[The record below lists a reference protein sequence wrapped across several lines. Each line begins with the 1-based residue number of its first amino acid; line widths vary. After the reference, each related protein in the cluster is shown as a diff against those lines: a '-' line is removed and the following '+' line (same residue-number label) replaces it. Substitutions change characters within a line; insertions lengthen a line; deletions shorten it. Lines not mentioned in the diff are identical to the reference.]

1 MANRTPSLRQVLT
14 PCCNWPKAQS
24 LPAAIHKSALLAETG
39 SIGGALDSRALLW
52 SYILTDVMEALR
64 IPQSPSKARP
74 PRKRAGS
81 FTAMIALKEGRGAF
95 AEALIAALGAKAGC
109 PFTLTFDQRAGVLAA
124 LGRVS
129 AWTTFGGRSVEFREA
144 PADNGGVSP
153 HKHRLA
159 DYLRPK
165 TLVMLLLGFSSGLPF
180 YLVGNTF
187 GYWLRDEHTSLTA
200 IGFLSWVGIAYS
212 LQFLWAPLM
221 DRVDLP
227 LFKRLGHR
235 RGWMMFSQI
244 VIGLALSAMGG
255 TGTKAGLGRLGAF
268 ALVVAFASSTQDIV
282 VDAWRIESADDGEEQ
297 GLLASAYQFSYRLA
311 LLATDSLI
319 LIVAGTVGWRVSY
332 GIYGACMA
340 VGMLATW
347 FAKEPERANAVLDA
361 KKREAPLWT
370 PRGFFDAV
378 VGPFIAFFRAHGW
391 LALVM
396 LAAISLYRVPDFVMG
411 PMANPYYHDLG
422 PSKETVGAVRGSIGL
437 IATFAGIAAGGFCS
451 LKLGYMRALII
462 GGILQAAAIAAYAS
476 LAFAGTT
483 TTLFALVMAGDN
495 FGIGFAG
502 VALVAYMSSLTSIGY
517 TATQYAL
524 LSSTY
529 ALLGKILKGFSGAE
543 VESLSAT

>member
-1 MANRTPSLRQVLT
+1 M
-14 PCCNWPKAQS
+14 
-24 LPAAIHKSALLAETG
+24 
-39 SIGGALDSRALLW
+39 
-52 SYILTDVMEALR
+52 
-64 IPQSPSKARP
+64 
-74 PRKRAGS
+74 
-81 FTAMIALKEGRGAF
+81 
-95 AEALIAALGAKAGC
+95 
-109 PFTLTFDQRAGVLAA
+109 
-124 LGRVS
+124 
-129 AWTTFGGRSVEFREA
+129 SVEFPEA
-144 PADNGGVSP
+144 PLDNGGVSP
-153 HKHRLA
+153 QKHRIA
-159 DYLRPK
+159 EYLRPK
-165 TLVMLLLGFSSGLPF
+165 TLAMLLLGFSSGLPF

-212 LQFLWAPLM
+212 LKFLWAPLM

-244 VIGLALSAMGG
+244 VVGLALAAMGG
-255 TGTKAGLGRLGAF
+255 TGTKAGLGRLGIL

-311 LLATDSLI
+311 LLTTDSLI
-319 LIVAGTVGWRVSY
+319 LIVAATVGWRMSY
-332 GIYGACMA
+332 GIYGAGMA

-347 FAKEPERANAVLDA
+347 FAKEPERADAVMDE
-361 KKREAPLWT
+361 KRETPLWT

-378 VGPFIAFFRAHGW
+378 VGPFLAFFRAHGW

-396 LAAISLYRVPDFVMG
+396 LAAISLYRVPDFLMG

-422 PSKETVGAVRGSIGL
+422 LTKQTVGEMRVSIGL
-437 IATFAGIAAGGFCS
+437 VATFVGIAAGGFCS

-462 GGILQAAAIAAYAS
+462 GGILQAAATAS
-476 LAFAGTT
+476 FATLAFAGVSIR
-483 TTLFALVMAGDN
+483 LFAAVLAGDN
-495 FGIGFAG
+495 FSFSFAG
-502 VALVAYMSSLTSIGY
+502 VALIAYMSSLTNLGY

-529 ALLGKILKGFSGAE
+529 AWLGKILKGFSGAA
-543 VESLSAT
+543 VEHLSASHGLLHGYGIFLIACGLTGVPAILLFAALGYWHKRKQPAPAAA

>member
-1 MANRTPSLRQVLT
+1 VT
-14 PCCNWPKAQS
+14 
-24 LPAAIHKSALLAETG
+24 
-39 SIGGALDSRALLW
+39 
-52 SYILTDVMEALR
+52 
-64 IPQSPSKARP
+64 
-74 PRKRAGS
+74 
-81 FTAMIALKEGRGAF
+81 
-95 AEALIAALGAKAGC
+95 
-109 PFTLTFDQRAGVLAA
+109 
-124 LGRVS
+124 
-129 AWTTFGGRSVEFREA
+129 
-144 PADNGGVSP
+144 P

-165 TLVMLLLGFSSGLPF
+165 TLTMFLLGFSSGLPF

-212 LQFLWAPLM
+212 LKFLWAPLM

-227 LFKRLGHR
+227 LFNRLGHR

-244 VIGLALSAMGG
+244 VIGLALCAMGA
-255 TGTKAGLGRLGAF
+255 TGAKAGLARLGAF

-311 LLATDSLI
+311 LLAADSLI
-319 LIVAGTVGWRVSY
+319 LIVAAAVGWRMSY
-332 GIYGACMA
+332 GIYGAIMA
-340 VGMLATW
+340 VGIIATW
-347 FAKEPERANAVLDA
+347 FAHEPERADAVMNEKA
-361 KKREAPLWT
+361 RQALWT
-370 PRGFFDAV
+370 PRGFIDAV

-396 LAAISLYRVPDFVMG
+396 LAAISLYRLPDFIMG

-422 PSKETVGAVRGSIGL
+422 LTKQTVGAIRGSIGL
-437 IATFAGIAAGGFCS
+437 FATFAGIAAGGFCA

-462 GGILQAAAIAAYAS
+462 GGILQAAATAAFAT
-476 LAFAGTT
+476 LAFVGASIPV
-483 TTLFALVMAGDN
+483 FALVMVGDN
-495 FGIGFAG
+495 FSLSFAG
-502 VALVAYMSSLTSIGY
+502 VVLVAYMSSLTSLGY

-529 ALLGKILKGFSGAE
+529 AWLGKILKGFSGAM
-543 VESLSAT
+543 VERLSATHGLIPAYGIFFIACGLTGVPAVLLFAALGYWHRRKQPAPAAA